1 MVLIDKGNKMKTK
14 RIDHQDFAC
23 VAEAVSHYF
32 NQGFTTTDTA
42 ENSRIMRK
50 LSSDFGY
57 EEVMITHHGLLNVS
71 ASHVEVT
78 A

>member
-1 MVLIDKGNKMKTK
+1 MKTK
-14 RIDHQDFAC
+14 RIGHKDFAC

-32 NQGFTTTDTA
+32 NQGFTTTDTMDNA
-42 ENSRIMRK
+42 RIMRK
-50 LSSDFGY
+50 LGDDFSY
-57 EEVMITHHGLLNVS
+57 EEVMITHHGLLDVS